1 MAKKN
6 VKQHYVPQFYL
17 REFKTNGDNAIGCYS
32 KNRKRFVEH
41 VSIDDECYDDYFYGD
56 DLFIEDAFSKIE
68 SDQKNLIQEIVRE
81 LALPEKG
88 TIKQWQLLILVT
100 SFYLR
105 HPKVINAKLFL
116 AQHVYGQKLSNIE
129 AVHFSLLAIQ
139 NVVDS
144 IFGLEILLL
153 HNRTNTPFITSDYPI
168 VRFSQYLQ
176 AKKEDISELGFNSD
190 GIQVFMPLS
199 PSVCLVLYD
208 KRTYD
213 IMSEVDRYI
222 DIHSE
227 TEIFQLNLLQLLN
240 CSDKVYFNT
249 SISKEYTDQLEQEYQ
264 NILQLDSMSNEFVS
278 TDDRII
284 IPNAEQLIN
293 RNLNHLALNLS
304 FFKVRSSI

>member
-17 REFKTNGDNAIGCYS
+17 REFKTNGDNAIGCYI
-32 KNRKRFVEH
+32 KHRKRFVEN
-41 VSIDDECYDDYFYGD
+41 VRIDKECFKDYFYGD
-56 DLFIEDAFSKIE
+56 DLLIEKAFSKIE

-88 TIKQWQLLILVT
+88 TIKYWQLLILVT

-116 AQHVYGQKLSNIE
+116 AEHACGHKLSNIE
-129 AVHFSLLAIQ
+129 AVHLSLLAIQ

-144 IFGLEILLL
+144 IYGLEILLL

-176 AKKEDISELGFNSD
+176 AKKVDISDLGFNSE
-190 GIQVFMPLS
+190 GIQVFIPLS
-199 PSVCLVLYD
+199 PNICLVLYD
-208 KRTYD
+208 KSTYD
-213 IMSEVDRYI
+213 IMDKIDSYV

-227 TEIFQLNLLQLLN
+227 TEIFNMNLMQLLN

-249 SISKEYTDQLEQEYQ
+249 GISKEYTDQLEQEYQ
-264 NILQLDSMSNEFVS
+264 NILLLDSISNEFVS
-278 TDDRII
+278 TDYRLI
-284 IPNAEQLIN
+284 IPEAEQLIN
-293 RNLNHLALNLS
+293 RNMNHLVLDLS

>member
-1 MAKKN
+1 MGQYKN
-6 VKQHYVPQFYL
+6 QHYVPKFYL
-17 REFKTNGDNAIGCYS
+17 KRFFTKDTSYISFYD
-32 KNRKRFVEH
+32 KNRKNFCPKTSIRKECSSEYYYGSDLKNENKLSVIEFEH
-41 VSIDDECYDDYFYGD
+41 N
-56 DLFIEDAFSKIE
+56 DLIE
-68 SDQKNLIQEIVRE
+68 SILSNEV
-81 LALPEKG
+81 LPQKG
-88 TIKQWQLLILVT
+88 THKHKQLLCLVAL
-100 SFYLR
+100 FYLR
-105 HPKVINAKLFL
+105 HPKVINAGKFLFESIIN
-116 AQHVYGQKLSNIE
+116 QDISNNH
-129 AVHFSLLAIQ
+129 AVDNSLNRIKIIA
-139 NVVDS
+139 S
-144 IFGLEILLL
+144 IINDLEILLL
-153 HNRTNTPFITSDYPI
+153 HNRTNAPFITSDYPL

-176 AKKEDISELGFNSD
+176 AKKEDISDLGFKSD

-208 KRTYD
+208 TRTYD

-278 TDDRII
+278 TDDRLI
-284 IPNAEQLIN
+284 IPEAEQLIN
-293 RNLNHLALNLS
+293 RNMNHLALDLS